1 MVLRRRIRLAP
12 WQGLLHILAVVGSV
26 MLGRFAIFDIV
37 QFVLSSRPTEGILLG
52 ALVLTIAGALMPLV
66 MRCYPGSQVC

>member
-1 MVLRRRIRLAP
+1 
-12 WQGLLHILAVVGSV
+12 

-52 ALVLTIAGALMPLV
+52 ALVLTIAGALTPLV